1 MVLGTPRER
10 CDGGGGGGGM
20 ASGEARPTPL
30 SASDTSTV
38 SLLSNLHRHT
48 FGSDLA
54 TVRFNHTSRTQD

>member
-20 ASGEARPTPL
+20 ALGEARPIPP
-30 SASDTSTV
+30 SASDTSAV
-38 SLLSNLHRHT
+38 SLLSSLHRHS

-54 TVRFNHTSRTQD
+54 TVRFSHT

>member
-20 ASGEARPTPL
+20 ASGEARPTPP
-30 SASDTSTV
+30 SAPDTSAV
-38 SLLSNLHRHT
+38 SLLSNLHQYT

-54 TVRFNHTSRTQD
+54 TVRFNHT